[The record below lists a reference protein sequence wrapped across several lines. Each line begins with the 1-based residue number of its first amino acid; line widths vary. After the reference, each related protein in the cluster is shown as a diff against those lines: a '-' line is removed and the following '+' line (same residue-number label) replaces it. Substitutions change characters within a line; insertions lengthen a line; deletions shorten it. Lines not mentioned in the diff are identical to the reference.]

1 MEVPQMEWNA
11 KTYTK
16 YLEERTQ
23 PSIDLINRININPK
37 TILDIG
43 CGPGNSTFQLHK
55 KFEQAIILGIDS
67 SNDMLKNASSNY
79 PTLNFKKCF
88 IPDELDS
95 LESFDLIF
103 SNACIHWIPNH
114 HQLIPQI
121 MSKVNS
127 GGLFAVQIPLVQYAP
142 FYKILNELLLEKE
155 WKKLREIN
163 NFHNLSPEET
173 YDILSSVSSKTEM
186 WETTYYHIVY
196 SHNAVI
202 DWYTGSGLK
211 PYLDCLDDNEKVFFT
226 DALLER
232 IKVYFP
238 LRNNGAVILK
248 MPRLFFIAK
257 K

>member
-1 MEVPQMEWNA
+1 MTSVAVPETAHSNC
-11 KTYTK
+11 
-16 YLEERTQ
+16 
-23 PSIDLINRININPK
+23 I
-37 TILDIG
+37 
-43 CGPGNSTFQLHK
+43 K
-55 KFEQAIILGIDS
+55 KFDQAIILGIDS
-67 SNDMLKNASSNY
+67 SNDMLKNTNLNY

-95 LESFDLIF
+95 LENFDLIF

-114 HQLIPQI
+114 HRLIPQI

-155 WKKLREIN
+155 WKKLRKIN

-211 PYLDCLDDNEKVFFT
+211 PYLDCLNDNEKVFFYRCT
-226 DALLER
+226 S
-232 IKVYFP
+232 
-238 LRNNGAVILK
+238 
-248 MPRLFFIAK
+248 
-257 K
+257 